1 MKKRYNAFI
10 SILIFAMAGM
20 MVRALFV
27 IKQCLDLADSQTN
40 ISSNERVDFYSP
52 PTNATGVTVSPTETT
67 LPKPEHVIASDT
79 IGATGNLQMR
89 KPIFDELTQYNAAVQ

>member
-20 MVRALFV
+20 IVRALFV

-52 PTNATGVTVSPTETT
+52 PHQCDWGNGVSNRNNAS
-67 LPKPEHVIASDT
+67 KA
-79 IGATGNLQMR
+79 
-89 KPIFDELTQYNAAVQ
+89 